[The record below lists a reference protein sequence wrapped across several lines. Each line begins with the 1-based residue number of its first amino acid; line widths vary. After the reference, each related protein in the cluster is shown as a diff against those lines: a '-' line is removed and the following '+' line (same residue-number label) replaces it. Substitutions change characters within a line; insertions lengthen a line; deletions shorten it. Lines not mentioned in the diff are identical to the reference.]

1 MAPGSVSDKPC
12 RIPWSIG
19 LSRNG
24 AGGFWRNG
32 MSCGSVCW
40 HEQLM
45 PLKEAGSANA
55 GAAGPKPARAA
66 TAAVPRSFV
75 IITIL
80 PSMSASMILAAT
92 AVGPRK
98 VSPLSTVRRELR
110 TVSAYAGADEISGV
124 VGVEVSA
131 VDHVLGNLG
140 LGFALIKFL
149 AHVMT
154 GSDGCLRRL
163 IGDALRLQCGY
174 EFVVVR
180 VGANGRNCRTEGS
193 HERCRHQRR
202 GHCRGRAAPTC
213 KRPAHRSG
221 AGPCHARAF
230 LRRRYGVSSRSAH
243 QPRIC
248 SGVKV
253 NRQPAPRS
261 VIRLAPRHTGKFVG
275 ELGLGRFP

>member
-1 MAPGSVSDKPC
+1 M
-12 RIPWSIG
+12 G

-24 AGGFWRNG
+24 AGGFCRNG

-45 PLKEAGSANA
+45 SPKAGSADA
-55 GAAGPKPARAA
+55 GAAAPKPARAA
-66 TAAVPRSFV
+66 TAAVPRTFM

-80 PSMSASMILAAT
+80 PRMAASRVLAAAAGGLRT
-92 AVGPRK
+92 ASRR
-98 VSPLSTVRRELR
+98 STVRPELR
-110 TVSAYAGADEISGV
+110 TVSAYAGADEISGM
-124 VGVEVSA
+124 VGIEVSA

-149 AHVMT
+149 AHEMT
-154 GSDGCLRRL
+154 GSDGCLGRL
-163 IGDALRLQCGY
+163 IGDALGLQCGY

-180 VGANGRNCRTEGS
+180 VGANGGNCRTEGS
-193 HERCRHQRR
+193 QERCRHQRR

-261 VIRLAPRHTGKFVG
+261 VIRLAPWHARKLVG
-275 ELGLGRFP
+275 ELDLGRFP